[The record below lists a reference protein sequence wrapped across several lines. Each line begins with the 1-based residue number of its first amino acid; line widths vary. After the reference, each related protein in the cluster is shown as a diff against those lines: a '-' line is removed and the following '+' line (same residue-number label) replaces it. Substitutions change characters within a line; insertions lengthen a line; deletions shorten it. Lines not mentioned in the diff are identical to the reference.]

1 MSIATEIAQIRTDI
15 ESALLPDTCTIQERT
30 LVSDGQGGNVETWA
44 TVDGLGS
51 VACRLDS
58 KLRIDN
64 KEAVAGGAVREFST
78 WKLTLPQATVITT
91 ANRVVVGS
99 QAFNVQAVSTG
110 QSWEATKR
118 VSLEVAV

>member
-30 LVSDGQGGNVETWA
+30 LVSDGQGGNVKTWA

-51 VACRLDS
+51 VACRLDM
-58 KLRIDN
+58 KTG
-64 KEAVAGGAVREFST
+64 KETLASGAVREFST

-91 ANRVVVGS
+91 ANRVVSGS
-99 QAFNVQAVSTG
+99 QTFNVQAVSTG

-118 VSLEVAV
+118 VSLEVVA